1 MVSTVL
7 VTGGSGFAAAHVI
20 RAFLNKGYNVRAT
33 VRSETRGK
41 EVLASHPEHSAKLSY
56 VIVPDIAEKG
66 AFNDALKGV
75 DGVIH
80 VASPMQLGTTDFET
94 QLFRPAVD
102 GTINLL
108 EAIQNSDANISRV
121 VITSSISSILD
132 PLQGQRPGYVY
143 TEKDF
148 SPVTKEAAVESGNAI
163 LAYLTSKS
171 VSEKAAFDYVEKNKP
186 KFTISALCPPFIYGP
201 LIHHVQNPKELNT
214 SSNDIYRLFNGSEQ
228 EVPPTAFFSYV
239 DVRDLAE
246 AHVQAFE
253 KPAAANQRYLIA
265 ASAYSYQQ
273 ICDIIRA
280 KFPELRETTPKGETG
295 APIPPSYIVDTTK
308 ANTDLGVKYRSL
320 ENTIVDAVN
329 SLRKIE
335 KA

>member
-20 RAFLNKGYNVRAT
+20 RAFLNKGYNVKAT
-33 VRSETRGK
+33 VRSETRGE
-41 EVLASHPEHSAKLSY
+41 EVLESHAEHSAKLSY

-66 AFNDALKGV
+66 AFNDALQGV

-102 GTINLL
+102 GTVNLL
-108 EAIQNSDANISRV
+108 ETIQNSDANISRV

-148 SPVTKEAAVESGNAI
+148 SPVTKEAAIESGNAI

-171 VSEKAAFDYVEKNKP
+171 VSENAAFDYVEKHKP

-201 LIHHVQNPKELNT
+201 LIHHVGSTKELNT

-295 APIPPSYIVDTTK
+295 APIPPSYLVDTTK
-308 ANTDLGVKYRSL
+308 ANTDLGVKYRTL
-320 ENTIVDAVN
+320 EDTIVDAVN